1 MRYTQVSQQ
10 LIEELANLV
19 MKGQSITL
27 FAPRYGGKRHV
38 MKRVRERLEELGQ
51 TDIVRLKL
59 LGETPLLI
67 EQELK
72 KKLLQEIRNAGIEVP
87 GHVDDPF
94 EAIEVHSKVTGK
106 RVILLISNIDAIA
119 HNLTRQLLEHF
130 RSLVQKERLAV
141 VLSGESDFVELV
153 HGPNSYFNCSENFFL
168 QGHTEED
175 FRVFLN
181 QYNKALSITLDKP
194 EEIQSHFWRRTGGST
209 YLVRPLIVEVIEI
222 ASRASD
228 VITARPLTMKD
239 FERMPSS
246 KNIPGNYWTQLCRHA
261 TRIVAMYP
269 DCWPSLRQLISEGQ
283 VKVEEG
289 HKPTQLEWAGI
300 AVRDCGYLKF
310 ASEMMENYARS
321 HYTDLHWGDL
331 YGRNG
336 LWEDAFDCYE
346 QLLAEQRRRPL
357 SADDRTETG
366 KNISALG
373 RALFSVRTV
382 DEVRSLFARGCRN
395 LLGFG
400 EVTFWRYEKENGWQ
414 FRQLNGSTDT
424 PSEALASQIERIL
437 GNPDETK
444 DEFFCIPADWH
455 DTVVAAKLES
465 VSTDYACAVV
475 VSDLNNGV
483 TLSPERR
490 RLLKSLLQQFIEA
503 HNHAA
508 KVQKAERRLT
518 NRDMQMDLLNSIFKA
533 MGSQVTDVD
542 GVLRR
547 AAGGLLS
554 LGYKRVLF
562 CLVDPKRERIQGV
575 FDHSNDWPGVDIA
588 KMTDYPLD
596 DINSDVQ
603 SYVIATGIPFST
615 ADAGKETRTH
625 KAAVEK
631 GKMKGVA
638 IIPILN
644 HAGKAIGTI
653 HLERIDQLEP
663 SKEDIEDIL
672 TFGRLLGTAIEQA
685 ERINLLQSTLD
696 QIPDP
701 VAVVGVRKGFR
712 YANKAAADLIG
723 VKNRWYD
730 QGESQIP
737 LADVQPA
744 IRKAAEQAL
753 EGQRFFK
760 HIGTWD
766 GQVDTRSILSNRL
779 TDWRDKTV
787 GAFLYLQELT
797 DFYRVFKSFLTIASR
812 KNTGEA
818 LEAMQ
823 EAVGQLGYPESR
835 LYVVEPISGHLV
847 SQKWYGATDLA
858 KASLFNQHYFK
869 SPFGEMATSHT
880 WKSIVLREP
889 LVFCFKPDGQEG
901 QIGKTPQ
908 GLEYFVTNEREEQQ
922 GGLGKKSGDIWIDLP
937 LLAEDRP
944 LGKLIIP
951 CSEYLRP
958 ESFELLK
965 VLFNLD
971 SVLLDEFAKR
981 TREQNNR
988 DLLVEKQTAE
998 KVMGD
1003 MAHNIATKFAAL
1015 PGYLSLYRYY
1025 EKRLPELKEVN
1036 DDFKHALD
1044 QTQAIVRRAKERLS
1058 PIRNLKCEQTELKEY
1073 LERLLKSHLQQG
1085 YSVVSEIELVPMNM
1099 DTHLLEIAFAE
1110 LIENS
1115 KAIHEDP
1122 ERLKIEIRIRH
1133 ADQADGTVRIIY
1145 RDNGPGIAEE
1155 VRPHIFEDFF
1165 SHRPSAE
1172 RASSGLGMGFVK
1184 RVITAHNGNIEVG
1197 SSDTGAEF
1205 LITLPRNAAN
1215 DNRDNQSN

>member
-27 FAPRYGGKRHV
+27 LAPRYGGKRHV

-51 TDIVRLKL
+51 TSIVRLKL
-59 LGETPLLI
+59 LGEKPLLI

-72 KKLLQEIRNAGIEVP
+72 EKLLQEIRNAGIEVP
-87 GHVDDPF
+87 GRVDDPF
-94 EAIEVHSKVTGK
+94 DAIEAHAKATGK
-106 RVILLISNIDAIA
+106 RVILLVSNIDAIA
-119 HNLTRQLLEHF
+119 HNLTRRLLEHF
-130 RSLVQKERLAV
+130 RSLVQKERLTV

-153 HGPNSYFNCSENFFL
+153 HGPNSDFNCSENFFL

-194 EEIQSHFWRRTGGST
+194 EEIQSHFWLRTGGST
-209 YLVRPLIVEVIEI
+209 YLVRPLIIEVIEK
-222 ASRASD
+222 AARNGD
-228 VITARPLTMKD
+228 VITARKLTMKD

-261 TRIVAMYP
+261 TRVVALDQ
-269 DCWPSLRQLISEGQ
+269 DCWPPLRQLISKGQ
-283 VKVEEG
+283 VKVEDN
-289 HKPTQLEWAGI
+289 KPTQLEWAGI
-300 AVRDCGYLKF
+300 AVREGDYLKF

-321 HYTDLHWGDL
+321 HYTNLHWGDL

-336 LWEDAFDCYE
+336 RWEDAFDCYE
-346 QLLAEQRRRPL
+346 QLPAEQRRRPL

-366 KNISALG
+366 KNVSAFG
-373 RALFSVRTV
+373 RALFSKRTV
-382 DEVRSLFARGCRN
+382 DQVRSLFARGCRN

-400 EVTFWRYEKENGWQ
+400 EVTFWRYEKEGGWQ

-437 GNPDETK
+437 RNPDETK
-444 DEFFCIPADWH
+444 GEFFCDWH
-455 DTVVAAKLES
+455 DTVVAVKIES
-465 VSTDYACAVV
+465 VGTDYTCAVV

-490 RLLKSLLQQFIEA
+490 RLLKSLLQQFVEA

-508 KVQKAERRLT
+508 KVQKTERRLA

-575 FDHSNDWPGVDIA
+575 FDYSNDSGVDIA

-615 ADAGKETRTH
+615 ADAGKETRTY

-644 HAGKAIGTI
+644 HAGKAVGTI

-685 ERINLLQSTLD
+685 ERIHLLQSTLD
-696 QIPDP
+696 QIPAP
-701 VAVVGVRKGFR
+701 VAVVGVRKEFR

-730 QGESQIP
+730 QGEYRIP
-737 LADVQPA
+737 LADVPPP
-744 IRKAAEQAL
+744 IREAAEQAL

-760 HIGTWD
+760 HIGASD
-766 GQVDTRSILSNRL
+766 GQQGDTRSILSDCIM
-779 TDWRDKTV
+779 DWRKKTV
-787 GAFLYLQELT
+787 GAFLYLEELT

-812 KNTGEA
+812 KNTSEA

-823 EAVGQLGYPESR
+823 EAVGLLGYEESR
-835 LYVVEPISGHLV
+835 LYIVESNSGHLV
-847 SQKWYGATDLA
+847 SKKWYGATDLA
-858 KASLFNQHYFK
+858 KAAQFNQHYIDN
-869 SPFGEMATSHT
+869 PPGVAATSYN
-880 WKSIVLREP
+880 WKSIVERMP
-889 LVFCFKPDGQEG
+889 QVFCFRPDGREG

-908 GLEYFVTNEREEQQ
+908 GLEYIVTTESERQQ
-922 GGLGKKSGDIWIDLP
+922 DFLGKKSGDMWIDIP
-937 LLAEDRP
+937 LLAEERP
-944 LGKLIIP
+944 LGKLILP
-951 CSEYLRP
+951 CNEYLRP

-965 VLFNLD
+965 VLFSLD
-971 SVLLDEFAKR
+971 TVLLDEFAKKA
-981 TREQNNR
+981 REQHDH

-1015 PGYLSLYRYY
+1015 PGYLSFYRRY
-1025 EKRLPELKEVN
+1025 EKRLPELKDVN
-1036 DDFKHALD
+1036 DNFKHALD

-1058 PIRNLKCEQTELKEY
+1058 PIGKLECEQIELKHY
-1073 LERLLKSHLQQG
+1073 LERLLRSHLQQG
-1085 YSVVSEIELVPMNM
+1085 YSVVSEIGMVPMYM

-1122 ERLKIEIRIRH
+1122 ERLKIEIRILH
-1133 ADQADGTVRIIY
+1133 ADKADGTVRIIY

-1184 RVITAHNGNIEVG
+1184 RVIAAHNGNIEVG
-1197 SSDTGAEF
+1197 SSESGAEF
-1205 LITLPRNAAN
+1205 LITLPREVRNG
-1215 DNRDNQSN
+1215 NRDNQSK